1 MRNRRLGNRIQLNFV
16 YTCKSFIMVKI
27 LGFVTLSLFA
37 LTFFSC
43 SKDDDTDFSVDCAT
57 VSNKAFAADVNPII
71 QSTCAVSGC
80 HAAGSFNGPG
90 ALTTYSEIFNARINI
105 RSAVAS
111 GRMPQNGSLSTA
123 QKNSII
129 CWIDGGALNN

>member
-1 MRNRRLGNRIQLNFV
+1 MALLKKLIGTSL
-16 YTCKSFIMVKI
+16 C
-27 LGFVTLSLFA
+27 SLF
-37 LTFFSC
+37 FFASC
-43 SKDDDTDFSVDCAT
+43 SKEDNGGGASVDCAT
-57 VSNKAFAADVNPII
+57 VTNKAYAADISPII

-90 ALTTYSEIFNARINI
+90 ALTGYTEIFNARTAI

-111 GRMPQNGSLSTA
+111 GRMPQSGSLSTG

-129 CWIDGGALNN
+129 CWIDSGAPNN